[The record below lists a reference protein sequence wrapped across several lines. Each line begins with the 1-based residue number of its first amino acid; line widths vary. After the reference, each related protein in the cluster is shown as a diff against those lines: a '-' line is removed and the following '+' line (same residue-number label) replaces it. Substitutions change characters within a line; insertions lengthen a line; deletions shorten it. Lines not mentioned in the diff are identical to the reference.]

1 MNIIQYVASI
11 VSVQK
16 YDYKKL
22 VSRAFSK
29 GGFKF
34 FSDGLVL
41 LLLSNKFILQSVNLE
56 DKLMKTKDKKDDKM
70 TDK

>member
-1 MNIIQYVASI
+1 MFLYGRVK
-11 VSVQK
+11 K
-16 YDYKKL
+16 YKMTHL

-29 GGFKF
+29 GGFQF
-34 FSDGLVL
+34 FSDGFVF

>member
-1 MNIIQYVASI
+1 MTH
-11 VSVQK
+11 
-16 YDYKKL
+16 L

-29 GGFKF
+29 GGFQF
-34 FSDGLVL
+34 FSDGFVF
-41 LLLSNKFILQSVNLE
+41 LLLSDKFILQSVNLE